1 MEWMYITVLLFYY
14 KFHNLRIFNELIKEI
29 NVVQMLL
36 KFKNYIDNINIIID
50 VRDAYIVINVYC

>member
-29 NVVQMLL
+29 NLVQMLL

-50 VRDAYIVINVYC
+50 VRSAYIVINVYC